1 MNELLQREELVNR
14 CVRDNRPAEAIGH
27 LFNLIVEYA
36 RRKDFAKAEAL
47 RERIFEIDS
56 LALSEI
62 VRSAEIIEEAKSKS
76 IDRDR
81 RELWSGL
88 FNTLTTEEANAL
100 YYALEDRTY
109 EADQAV
115 FQQGSRNHYLHF
127 INGGRLKLIHSREGQ
142 EILLRTV
149 SNGDIVGE
157 DTFFTVALCTM
168 SLVTLTN
175 AKISVLDHQC
185 LSRWK
190 TELPVLESKLY
201 EYCQGNVRVRELL
214 KQKELDRRVFKRIP
228 LSGKAEIQL
237 LKTSGVPVGGVF
249 KGSLADIS
257 MGGLCFLVRINKK
270 ETARLLLGQ
279 KLNVTFS
286 HHGDTFRHDIQKT
299 GLVVAVRAH
308 AFEDYS
314 VHVRFDALMDMAV
327 MADLQ
332 NYPGDM
338 DSF

>member
-1 MNELLQREELVNR
+1 MNELFQREELANR
-14 CVRDNRPAEAIGH
+14 CVRDNRPAEAIRH
-27 LFNLIVEYA
+27 LFDLIVEYA
-36 RRKDFAKAEAL
+36 RRRDFAKAEAL

-62 VRSAEIIEEAKSKS
+62 VRSAEIIEEAKNQS
-76 IDRDR
+76 IDKDR

-88 FNTLTTEEANAL
+88 FNMLTTEEANAL
-100 YYALEDRTY
+100 YYALEDRSY
-109 EADQAV
+109 EADQLV
-115 FQQGSRNHYLHF
+115 FQQGARNHHLHF
-127 INGGRLKLIHSREGQ
+127 INAGRLKLIHSREGH

-149 SNGDIVGE
+149 SNGEIVGE

-175 AKISVLDHQC
+175 AKVSILDYQYISK
-185 LSRWK
+185 WK
-190 TELPVLESKLY
+190 SDLPVLESKLI
-201 EYCQGNVRVRELL
+201 EYCQKSVGVRELL
-214 KQKELDRRVFKRIP
+214 RQKELDRRVFKRVP

-237 LKTSGVPVGGVF
+237 LKASGVPVGGVF

-257 MGGLCFLVRINKK
+257 TGGLCFLVRINKK
-270 ETARLLLGQ
+270 DTARLLLGQ
-279 KLNVTFS
+279 RMNVRFS

-314 VHVRFDALMDMAV
+314 VHVRFDTLMDKGV

-332 NYPGDM
+332 NYPGDI
-338 DSF
+338 DPF